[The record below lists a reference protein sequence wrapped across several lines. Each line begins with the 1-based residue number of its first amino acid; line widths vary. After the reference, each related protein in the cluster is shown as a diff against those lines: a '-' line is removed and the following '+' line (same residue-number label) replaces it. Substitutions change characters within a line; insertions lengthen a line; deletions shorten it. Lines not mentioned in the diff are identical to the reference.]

1 MKNLT
6 HFTYNTL
13 NTQFCANHGGPEHT
27 HEVAD
32 KTTEKPQASAA
43 KKVEAGKQSLQQQAF
58 MAQSMGVP
66 ERLIELISQANQN
79 QDEALKEILAKEPYF
94 YHRIEQIILHTMSE
108 EFERQTAA
116 EREQAEV
123 QLTADLKNYQ
133 A

>member
-66 ERLIELISQANQN
+66 HTTDNLANAVQANGIGAQADKQVTN
-79 QDEALKEILAKEPYF
+79 QLD
-94 YHRIEQIILHTMSE
+94 T
-108 EFERQTAA
+108 
-116 EREQAEV
+116 
-123 QLTADLKNYQ
+123 
-133 A
+133 